1 MARYG
6 SGGYNEWKDNRVTE
20 YDKKTEGAAAGL
32 KGWAGNQ
39 TVAYEAEKLAKQR
52 GKGKDAAGKDSIYW
66 KWAENDLIRK
76 ARKGGDPHADFT
88 AHNMQN
94 EINDLRDRLDSGGG
108 QPKPKKEAPKK
119 EKPPENY
126 VASAERK
133 EALAKVDEFE
143 GQRDQ
148 DGGGGWIDGAEQ
160 GFNPHRKYTTESSGG
175 SDWLN
180 AYSADLKSKIK
191 KHRQT
196 G

>member
-6 SGGYNEWKDNRVTE
+6 KGGYNEWKENNVSSYQR
-20 YDKKTEGAAAGL
+20 KKEGRRYGT
-32 KGWAGNQ
+32 KGWAGNKA
-39 TVAYEAEKLAKQR
+39 VEWSAKNMAKNYGKPGADYSKGSLWYNRAEDAMIV
-52 GKGKDAAGKDSIYW
+52 KG
-66 KWAENDLIRK
+66 
-76 ARKGGDPHADFT
+76 RKGGSPLAAYNSHL
-88 AHNMQN
+88 MQE
-94 EINDLRDRLDSGGG
+94 EINDLKDRLDSGGG

-180 AYSADLKSKIK
+180 AYSANLKSKIK

>member
-6 SGGYNEWKDNRVTE
+6 SGGYKQWEENRVTS
-20 YDKKTEGAAAGL
+20 YDKKTEGAALGL
-32 KGWAGNQ
+32 KGWEGNKIIEHSAKQ
-39 TVAYEAEKLAKQR
+39 LAEKSGKSGVNY
-52 GKGKDAAGKDSIYW
+52 GKGTIYWDAA
-66 KWAENDLIRK
+66 ENQLIRD
-76 ARKGGDPHADFT
+76 ARNGDGSLGGYFAQ
-88 AHNMQN
+88 QN
-94 EINDLRDRLDSGGG
+94 EDEINDLRDRLDSGGG

-148 DGGGGWIDGAEQ
+148 DGGGGWIDGEEQ

-180 AYSADLKSKIK
+180 AYSANLKSKIK